1 MKLLLHC
8 CCSVCSIE
16 TIKAFEKNSEITLF
30 WFNPNIHPYTEY
42 KNRLNSL
49 EKYKDFL
56 NLKLIVEDFYGLR
69 FFIKGLNNNFKDRCF
84 FCYYIRLKK
93 TAEVAKK
100 NGFSYFST
108 TLTFSPFQNHELIKK
123 AAEEVFKEF
132 NVLFL
137 YKDLTGVFKKG
148 INTAKKTGHYMQK
161 YCGCIFSEEERYLK
175 NKGLNEV

>member
-8 CCSVCSIE
+8 CCFVCSIE
-16 TIKAFEKNSEITLF
+16 TIKAFEKNNQITLF

-42 KNRLNSL
+42 KNRLDSL
-49 EKYKDFL
+49 KKYKDML

-69 FFIKGLNNNFKDRCF
+69 FFIKNLNNNFKERCF
-84 FCYYIRLKK
+84 FCYFVRLKK

-100 NGFSYFST
+100 NGFNYFST

-123 AAEEVFKEF
+123 AAEQIVKET
-132 NVLFL
+132 NVKFL
-137 YKDLTGVFKKG
+137 YKDLTAFFKRGLKAAREKG
-148 INTAKKTGHYMQK
+148 LYMQK

-175 NKGLNEV
+175 NKN